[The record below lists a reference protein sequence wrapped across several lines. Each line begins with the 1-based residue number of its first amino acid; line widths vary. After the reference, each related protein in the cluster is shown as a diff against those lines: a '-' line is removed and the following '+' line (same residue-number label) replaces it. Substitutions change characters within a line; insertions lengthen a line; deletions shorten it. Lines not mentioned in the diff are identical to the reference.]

1 MSRTRTNWRRRLLGV
16 YCALVFAFLIA
27 PLFIV
32 FPLSVSSATYLR
44 FPPPG
49 LSLQWYEHYFSSSS
63 WMQATLLSFEVAIGT
78 AILSLLIGVPLS
90 FYLARARSRLLAALV
105 DKLVILPLVV
115 PGIVIAV
122 SVYGLFSSLH
132 LIGNG
137 CGLVVGHTV
146 LALPFVVVV
155 VTAAL
160 RTFDRS
166 LEDAAV
172 GLGASRL
179 QAVAYVTLPR
189 IASALL
195 SGAFLAFMASFDDLI
210 MALFLAGSNMTLP
223 KKTFE
228 NILYAIDPTIA
239 AVSALQILFVTIL
252 GGIWYAFRRGPNRSV

>member
-1 MSRTRTNWRRRLLGV
+1 MSRSRTNWRRRLLV
-16 YCALVFAFLIA
+16 AYCVLVFAFLMA

-49 LSLQWYEHYFSSSS
+49 LSLQWYEQYFSSSS
-63 WMQATLLSFEVAIGT
+63 WMQATLLSFEVAAGT
-78 AILSLLIGVPLS
+78 AILSLLVGVPLS
-90 FYLARARSRLLAALV
+90 FYMARTRSQVLASLV
-105 DKLVILPLVV
+105 DKLVILPLVI

-122 SVYGLFSSLH
+122 SVYSLFSSLH

-137 CGLVVGHTV
+137 YGLVVGHTV

-179 QAVAYVTLPR
+179 QAVAYVTLPQ
-189 IASALL
+189 IGSALL

-239 AVSALQILFVTIL
+239 AVSALQILFVTVL
-252 GGIWYAFRRGPNRSV
+252 GGIWYAFRRSPDRGV